1 MKSLNRV
8 VLWGLEFAL
17 KHWSSLLQSAHVD
30 ECVFNSYQHVDG
42 MFSSAHVFNLV
53 FPRTPS
59 FSLLSKE
66 ATFAESLQENLK

>member
-1 MKSLNRV
+1 MKSLNHV

-17 KHWSSLLQSAHVD
+17 KHWSSLLQSAHMD

-66 ATFAESLQENLK
+66 ATLQKACKKT